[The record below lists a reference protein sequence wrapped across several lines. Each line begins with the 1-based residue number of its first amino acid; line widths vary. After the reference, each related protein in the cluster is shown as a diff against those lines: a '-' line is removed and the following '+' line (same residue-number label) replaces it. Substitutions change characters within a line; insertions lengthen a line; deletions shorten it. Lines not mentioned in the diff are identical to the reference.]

1 MTITKWD
8 FAASLGDTRLCAMAD
23 PPPFQAIVDLIH
35 KDMKVLCCHPEP
47 CDIAHDFERII
58 YCVKVDKELFD
69 LFFNSR
75 ARYRAAYYQSPF
87 EGLQANAEAIGTLA
101 PTLISSNATKHQRPR
116 AFIEES
122 LSSSSAKVWLAEPER
137 GHCSACDG
145 EWAKPKDDV
154 AEVSN
159 GRWECDCDTN
169 AVWGRKAPYFT
180 KLRIFGA
187 FLNAKYDE
195 VVPGNKRHRARH
207 LYQRGW
213 A

>member
-122 LSSSSAKVWLAEPER
+122 RLLSSVRRRVGEAKR
-137 GHCSACDG
+137 
-145 EWAKPKDDV
+145 
-154 AEVSN
+154 
-159 GRWECDCDTN
+159 
-169 AVWGRKAPYFT
+169 
-180 KLRIFGA
+180 
-187 FLNAKYDE
+187 
-195 VVPGNKRHRARH
+195 
-207 LYQRGW
+207 
-213 A
+213 